1 MRAWVGTAGLVLLA
15 IGSPVRAATVTA
27 AAVVQAV
34 DAYVRAELA
43 SDIAAG
49 ERVTVDCR
57 WQQDLQ
63 LPGLAE
69 PQLEVRRVGQGEWS
83 GPTVLQLTL
92 MGAGRPLRQVS
103 LTADVRRFRPV
114 VVAGRLIRRGETMAP
129 ADLLLQER
137 PIGNLTDGYYAD
149 CGEVVGARA
158 SRTIGAGEVL
168 SRRAALPA
176 AAVRRGAAVLLV
188 ARGSGIEATTEGVAL
203 EDGVIGARI
212 RVRSAASSKVLYGQV
227 ADAATVRMS
236 P

>member
-1 MRAWVGTAGLVLLA
+1 MRAWVGMAGLALLT
-15 IGSPVRAATVTA
+15 IGGPVRAATVTA
-27 AAVVQAV
+27 AAVGQAV
-34 DAYVRAELA
+34 EAYVRAELA
-43 SDIAAG
+43 PAIAAG

-63 LPGLAE
+63 LPGSGE
-69 PQLEVRRVGQGEWS
+69 PQLEIRRLGQGEWA
-83 GPTVLQLTL
+83 GPTVLQLTV
-92 MGAGRPLRQVS
+92 MAAGRPLRHLS

-137 PIGNLTDGYYAD
+137 PIGNLADGYYAD

-158 SRTIGAGEVL
+158 SRTIGSGEVL

-188 ARGSGIEATTEGVAL
+188 VRGSGIEATTEGVAL
-203 EDGVIGARI
+203 EDGGIGARI
-212 RVRSAASSKVLYGQV
+212 RVRSAASGKVLYGQV